1 MLKPFKTRPDEFNQ
15 RVLFPTNIF
24 DLLPK
29 EHECYLYADILKQL
43 NTSEIEKTY
52 SRLGQRAYHPRLIV
66 SILIYALKF
75 HRNYTM

>member
-29 EHECYLYADILKQL
+29 EHGYYLYADILTYISHLHANLLILQ
-43 NTSEIEKTY
+43 EKIFC
-52 SRLGQRAYHPRLIV
+52 A
-66 SILIYALKF
+66 
-75 HRNYTM
+75 